1 MVDMRPTLLLIPTLA
16 VALFTGE
23 KSAFAQQYYGPPQF
37 AYGQHEAEE
46 AWEQRGFY
54 EGAKG
59 ADRDY
64 WNHRRPDVN
73 NRDEYRDL
81 DDVPGWARHEY
92 REGFRRG
99 YYERV
104 RQIYHRDRWR
114 GDDDDR

>member
-1 MVDMRPTLLLIPTLA
+1 MGGVKYA
-16 VALFTGE
+16 NA
-23 KSAFAQQYYGPPQF
+23 QYYGQPQ
-37 AYGQHEAEE
+37 YGYQDRHEAAE

-54 EGAKG
+54 DGSKG

-73 NRDEYRDL
+73 NRDEYRDP

-104 RQIYHRDRWR
+104 RQIYRGDRWR
-114 GDDDDR
+114 HDDDDR

>member
-1 MVDMRPTLLLIPTLA
+1 MKSRLLLIP
-16 VALFTGE
+16 AL
-23 KSAFAQQYYGPPQF
+23 AFALLSGTRHANAQESYYGQPQF
-37 AYGQHEAEE
+37 GYDRHQAVE